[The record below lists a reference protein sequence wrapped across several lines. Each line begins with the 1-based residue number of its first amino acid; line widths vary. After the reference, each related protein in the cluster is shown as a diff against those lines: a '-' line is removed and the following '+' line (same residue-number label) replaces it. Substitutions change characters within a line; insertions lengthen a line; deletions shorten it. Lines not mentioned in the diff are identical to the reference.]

1 MDYQTTR
8 VRPET
13 SPIQGVADR
22 LRMFVVTVMDLINL
36 QSQLVVEDSK
46 EAQRY
51 IKAAGIALVIA
62 VVMLVTALPMLG
74 FGVVEWLVEQGWQRS
89 IASLAFG
96 ATLTAVA
103 AGLIFFA
110 WKSSNRATHSFAN
123 SRREAIANLAWIR
136 DSIERQNT
144 HE

>member
-1 MDYQTTR
+1 MDYQATR
-8 VRPET
+8 VTPQT
-13 SPIQGVADR
+13 SPIQGVTDR
-22 LRMFVVTVMDLINL
+22 LRMFVVTVMDLVNL

-51 IKAAGIALVIA
+51 MKAAGIALVIA
-62 VVMLVTALPMLG
+62 VVILVTALPMIG

-96 ATLTAVA
+96 ATLTVIA
-103 AGLIFFA
+103 AGLTWFA
-110 WKSSNRATHSFAN
+110 WKSSSRATHSFAN
-123 SRREAIANLAWIR
+123 SRREAIANLAWLR

>member
-1 MDYQTTR
+1 MDYQATH
-8 VRPET
+8 VRPQP

-22 LRMFVVTVMDLINL
+22 LRLFIVTVMDLVNL

-51 IKAAGIALVIA
+51 LKAAGIALLIA
-62 VVMLVTALPMLG
+62 VVMLVTALPMIGL
-74 FGVVEWLVEQGWQRS
+74 GVVEWLVALGWQRS
-89 IASLAFG
+89 TASLAFG
-96 ATLTAVA
+96 ATLTVIA
-103 AGLIFFA
+103 AGLTWFA
-110 WKSSNRATHSFAN
+110 WRSSSRATRAFAN

>member
-1 MDYQTTR
+1 MDYQATR

-13 SPIQGVADR
+13 SPIQGVTDR
-22 LRMFVVTVMDLINL
+22 LRMFVVTTMDLINL
-36 QSQLVVEDSK
+36 QSQLIVEDSK

-51 IKAAGIALVIA
+51 LKAAGIALVVA
-62 VVMLVTALPMLG
+62 VVMLVTALPMIG

-96 ATLTAVA
+96 ASLTIVA
-103 AGLIFFA
+103 AGLMWFA
-110 WKSSNRATHSFAN
+110 WRSSNRATHAFAN
-123 SRREAIANLAWIR
+123 SKREAISNLSWIR
-136 DSIERQNT
+136 DSIDRQNT

>member
-1 MDYQTTR
+1 MDYQATR
-8 VRPET
+8 VRPQT
-13 SPIQGVADR
+13 SPIQGVTDR

-36 QSQLVVEDSK
+36 QSQLIVEDSK

-51 IKAAGIALVIA
+51 IKAAGIALVFA
-62 VVMLVTALPMLG
+62 VVMLVTALPMIG

-96 ATLTAVA
+96 ATLAVIA
-103 AGLIFFA
+103 AGLIAFA
-110 WKSSNRATHSFAN
+110 WKSSSRATGTFAN

>member
-1 MDYQTTR
+1 MDYQATR
-8 VRPET
+8 VRPQT

-22 LRMFVVTVMDLINL
+22 LRMFVVTMMDLLNL
-36 QSQLVVEDSK
+36 QSQLIVEDSK
-46 EAQRY
+46 AAQRY
-51 IKAAGIALVIA
+51 IKAAGIALAIA
-62 VVMLVTALPMLG
+62 VVMLVTALPMIG

-96 ATLTAVA
+96 ATLTVIA
-103 AGLIFFA
+103 AGLTWFA
-110 WKSSNRATHSFAN
+110 WKSSSRATHSFAN

>member
-8 VRPET
+8 VKPQP
-13 SPIQGVADR
+13 SPIQGVTDR

-36 QSQLVVEDSK
+36 QSQLVIEDSK
-46 EAQRY
+46 QAQRY

-62 VVMLVTALPMLG
+62 VVILITALPMIG

-89 IASLAFG
+89 VASLAFG

-103 AGLIFFA
+103 AVLMGFA
-110 WKSSNRATHSFAN
+110 WKSSTRATHSYTN
-123 SRREAIANLAWIR
+123 SRREAIANLIWIR

>member
-1 MDYQTTR
+1 MDYQATR
-8 VRPET
+8 VRPQT

-22 LRMFVVTVMDLINL
+22 LRMFVVTMMDLLNL
-36 QSQLVVEDSK
+36 QSQLIVEDSK
-46 EAQRY
+46 AAQRY
-51 IKAAGIALVIA
+51 IKAAGIALAIA
-62 VVMLVTALPMLG
+62 VVMLVTALPMIG

-96 ATLTAVA
+96 ATLTVIA
-103 AGLIFFA
+103 AGLTWFA

-123 SRREAIANLAWIR
+123 SQREAIANLAWIR

>member
-1 MDYQTTR
+1 MDYQATR

-13 SPIQGVADR
+13 SPIQGVTDR

-46 EAQRY
+46 DAQRY
-51 IKAAGIALVIA
+51 IKAAGIALLIA
-62 VVMLVTALPMLG
+62 VVILVTALPMLG
-74 FGVVEWLVEQGWQRS
+74 FGIVEWLVEQGWQRS
-89 IASLAFG
+89 IASLVFG
-96 ATLTAVA
+96 VTLTAVA
-103 AGLIFFA
+103 AAFMLFA
-110 WKSSNRATHSFAN
+110 WKSSSRATHSFTT
-123 SRREAIANLAWIR
+123 SRREAIENLAWIR

>member
-1 MDYQTTR
+1 MDYQATR
-8 VRPET
+8 VRPQT

-22 LRMFVVTVMDLINL
+22 LRMFVVTMMDLLNL
-36 QSQLVVEDSK
+36 QSQLIVEDSK
-46 EAQRY
+46 AAQRY
-51 IKAAGIALVIA
+51 IKAAGIALAIA
-62 VVMLVTALPMLG
+62 VVMLVTALPMIG

-96 ATLTAVA
+96 ATLTVIA
-103 AGLIFFA
+103 AGLTWFA
-110 WKSSNRATHSFAN
+110 WKSSSRATHSFAN
-123 SRREAIANLAWIR
+123 SQREAIANLAWIR